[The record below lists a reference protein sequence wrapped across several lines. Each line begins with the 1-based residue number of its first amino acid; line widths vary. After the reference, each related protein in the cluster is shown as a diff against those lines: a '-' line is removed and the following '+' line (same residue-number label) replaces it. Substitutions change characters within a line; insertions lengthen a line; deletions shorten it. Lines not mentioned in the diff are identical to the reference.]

1 MDIVFKHASEIP
13 VSLHDMR
20 VCKIQPVG
28 DDLKF
33 SFEYGYILLGEP
45 AQQVDGDMMIEKADP
60 EDCSV
65 WLLSDNGRYGSFQ
78 GEKMTLTDFLK
89 NYPDFT
95 FEILDELYG
104 YNMASF
110 TGYLSL
116 DGRENLIEAIFSIY
130 YTGSIVYQLRD

>member
-1 MDIVFKHASEIP
+1 MRTVCKPGHP
-13 VSLHDMR
+13 VPYSLHDMR

-33 SFEYGYILLGEP
+33 CFEYGYILLGEP
-45 AQQVDGDMMIEKADP
+45 SRQVDGDMLFEKADP

-104 YNMASF
+104 YNMVSF

-116 DGRENLIEAIFSIY
+116 DGRENLIEASFSIY
-130 YTGSIVYQLRD
+130 YTGSIVYQLRN

>member
-1 MDIVFKHASEIP
+1 MDIVFKHASDIP

-20 VCKIQPVG
+20 VCKIEPVG

-33 SFEYGYILLGEP
+33 CFEYGYILLKEP
-45 AQQVDGDMMIEKADP
+45 FQQVDGDMLIEKADP
-60 EDCSV
+60 EDSYV
-65 WLLSDNGRYGSFQ
+65 WLLSDNGRCGSFQ

-89 NYPDFT
+89 NYPDFS
-95 FEILDELYG
+95 FEILDEMYG

-116 DGRENLIEAIFSIY
+116 AGRENLIETCFSIY

>member
-1 MDIVFKHASEIP
+1 M
-13 VSLHDMR
+13 L
-20 VCKIQPVG
+20 
-28 DDLKF
+28 
-33 SFEYGYILLGEP
+33 
-45 AQQVDGDMMIEKADP
+45 IEKADP

-78 GEKMTLTDFLK
+78 GEKMMLTDFLK

-104 YNMASF
+104 YNMVSF

-116 DGRENLIEAIFSIY
+116 DGRENLIEASFSIY
-130 YTGSIVYQLRD
+130 YTGSIVYQLRN

>member
-1 MDIVFKHASEIP
+1 MDIVFKHTSGIP

-20 VCKIQPVG
+20 VCKILPVG

-33 SFEYGYILLGEP
+33 CFEYGYILLGEP
-45 AQQVDGDMMIEKADP
+45 VKQVDGDILIEKADP

-65 WLLSDNGRYGSFQ
+65 WLLSENGRCGSFQ

-89 NYPDFT
+89 NYPDFS

-104 YNMASF
+104 YNIVRF

-116 DGRENLIEAIFSIY
+116 ADRENLNEACFSIY
-130 YTGSIVYQLRD
+130 YTGSIVYQLKD